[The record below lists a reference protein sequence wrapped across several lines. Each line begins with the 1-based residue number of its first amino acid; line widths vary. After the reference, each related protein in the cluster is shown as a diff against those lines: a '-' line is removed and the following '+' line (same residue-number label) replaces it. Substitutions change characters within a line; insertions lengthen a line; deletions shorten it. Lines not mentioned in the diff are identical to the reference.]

1 MKIVQVYNAYQYA
14 SGEDTVVEEEKRLL
28 ESNGHRVIQFLKHNK
43 EITAYSKNEQIRFA
57 LNLRGSKKI
66 ALEFKQLLL
75 KEKPDVCHVHNVFSI
90 ITPVIY
96 SVCKELNIPVVQ
108 TLHNYRLLC
117 TNTLFFR
124 NGQVCELC
132 MGKSLYNSIK
142 YKCFRDSYVMT
153 SVMADSL
160 QYHRKK
166 GTWHEHID
174 AYICLSEFAKA
185 KFTQGG
191 LPENKLHIKPNSTAK
206 QIIDI
211 KYEDFFLYVGR
222 LEAAKGLSDF
232 ISLVKQKPHIQ
243 FIAIGHCDDPELF
256 KDLNNLQYLGQRNK
270 ADVIAY
276 MSRCKAL
283 IFPSKMYEGMPM
295 VIIESFALKKAVL
308 ARNLGVM
315 ATMIKHNENG
325 MLFNSQE
332 ELLQHVDALHDNLSL
347 CEKLGNNAYQDYN
360 NHYSSEAAYQT
371 LISIYNKVIE
381 NNVAKL

>member
-14 SGEDTVVEEEKRLL
+14 SGEDTVVEEEKNLL

-43 EITAYSKNEQIRFA
+43 EITAYSKIEQIRFA
-57 LNLRGSKKI
+57 LNLRGSKTI
-66 ALEFKQLLL
+66 AIAFKQLLL

-90 ITPVIY
+90 ITPVIF
-96 SVCKELNIPVVQ
+96 SVCKELNVPVVQ

-124 NGQVCELC
+124 NGHVCELC

-142 YKCFRDSYVMT
+142 YKCFRDSYLMT
-153 SVMADSL
+153 GLMADSI
-160 QYHRKK
+160 QFHRNKQ
-166 GTWHEHID
+166 TWQNQID

-191 LPENKLHIKPNSTAK
+191 LPENKLHIKPNSTAS
-206 QIIDI
+206 QDIDI

-222 LEAAKGLSDF
+222 LEAAKGLFDF
-232 ISLVKQKPHIQ
+232 ISLVKQKRQIQ
-243 FIAIGHCDDPELF
+243 FIAIGHCDDPALF
-256 KDLNNLQYLGQRNK
+256 KDLINLQYLGQRNK
-270 ADVIAY
+270 ADVIEY

-295 VIIESFALKKAVL
+295 VIIESFAMKKAVI

-315 ATMIKHNENG
+315 ASMIKHNENG

-332 ELLQHVDALHDNLSL
+332 ELLQHVDTLHNNLSL
-347 CEKLGNNAYQDYN
+347 CKKMGNNAFQEFTK
-360 NHYSSEAAYQT
+360 HYSSEAAYHKI
-371 LISIYNKVIE
+371 ISIYNKVIE
-381 NNVAKL
+381 NNGANL